1 MGCVVFASKLA
12 AVLRAVM
19 TFPQRLGTVCSRRK
33 RKASRQPWRCLS
45 RRRARPPRPSGGG
58 QAPRDR
64 RLLRPWGDRL
74 PKVASDGFSRSSLR
88 LCDVVP
94 LRRSQPEAS
103 GSRVSSD
110 PSGSL
115 LPSPGGRQVGPG
127 GADGSQGA
135 RGGKADVQPVS
146 PTTTHTPRGCLAP
159 FSKWKSVQRTLPSA
173 DSSNCHYA
181 VM

>member
-146 PTTTHTPRGCLAP
+146 PAPHAHTQGMLGSLLQMEVC
-159 FSKWKSVQRTLPSA
+159 SKNTPL
-173 DSSNCHYA
+173 C
-181 VM
+181 